1 MDHIIEVFILALSV
15 SLDAFILGISYGIRG
30 TAVPWGS
37 RLIIGGMSGLVMGLG
52 IFAGRQM
59 SRILSSGQMRWAGA
73 LLLMGMGIWYMASSL
88 LKKGEEL
95 DLDGS
100 RHLDRK
106 EALLLG
112 LVLSVDGSAV
122 GIGSAMLN
130 MNGLLLILLVCV
142 CQIGLLQAGLAAG
155 RKRQCTG
162 LKMGTVSGLL
172 FILIGLWRLAF

>member
-37 RLIIGGMSGLVMGLG
+37 RLIIGGISGLVMGLG

-59 SRILSSGQMRWAGA
+59 SRVLSSGQMRWAGA
-73 LLLMGMGIWYMASSL
+73 LLLMGMGIWYMVSSL

-106 EALLLG
+106 EALLRG

-122 GIGSAMLN
+122 
-130 MNGLLLILLVCV
+130 
-142 CQIGLLQAGLAAG
+142 
-155 RKRQCTG
+155 
-162 LKMGTVSGLL
+162 
-172 FILIGLWRLAF
+172 